1 MVTVAVVIPPTAP
14 IAPSLQPRVAQGIV
28 ITENISMTGIEIET
42 ETVTETGISLDT
54 ATVPDMGETEE
65 TDGMAGEEGI
75 TVMTVLP
82 PTPLTDQTLEDQ
94 RKNI

>member
-1 MVTVAVVIPPTAP
+1 MVTVAVAIPPTAP
-14 IAPSLQPRVAQGIV
+14 IAPSLPPRVAQGIV
-28 ITENISMTGIEIET
+28 ITENMSMTGIEI
-42 ETVTETGISLDT
+42 DT

-65 TDGMAGEEGI
+65 TDGMAVTGEEGI